1 MSSIGFV
8 IPVPLGKEQA
18 DREWMSALDGERR
31 EEYQSA
37 WKDAGFRRHTVW
49 QQQTPDGT
57 VDIVYL
63 EADDIPAA
71 MAAVTSSDLPFH
83 RWFRERVREVHKLDL
98 SQQPP
103 PQPTVLHDA
112 TF

>member
-1 MSSIGFV
+1 M
-8 IPVPLGKEQA
+8 
-18 DREWMSALDGERR
+18 
-31 EEYQSA
+31 
-37 WKDAGFRRHTVW
+37 
-49 QQQTPDGT
+49 
-57 VDIVYL
+57 DIVYL

-83 RWFRERVREVHKLDL
+83 QWFRERVREVHNLDL

-103 PQPTVLHDA
+103 PQPTVLHDT

>member
-1 MSSIGFV
+1 MSSIAFV
-8 IPVPLGKEQA
+8 VPVLPGKEQA

-31 EEYQSA
+31 EAYQSE

-71 MAAVTSSDLPFH
+71 MQVVTSSDSPFH
-83 RWFRERVREVHKLDL
+83 QWFRERVRDVHDMDL
-98 SQQPP
+98 AQQNP
-103 PQPTVLHDA
+103 PQPTVLHDI